1 MNAWWI
7 APVCAGLLQ
16 AATPAEALLF
26 RCDFEAG
33 ARAAEARG
41 ARDPVRSERISRPPG
56 HVGQGVGLNPGVIEY
71 PAGANLPAI
80 EGTVACW
87 LQLTSDRRSGDREK
101 ENVPVFIWQGTNADT
116 LAINLTADGRQ
127 VRASIRSGSAWTVG
141 AAATSAVGRIN
152 ATTPDWHHL
161 AFTWRFPRCRIHW
174 DGDVVAD
181 AELKA
186 VVGRPAPTFRLGG
199 GRGGELESRLVLDE
213 LAIFARELN
222 RREIAEISGGGG
234 PPRLAA
240 ANYLQQDYLEP
251 ARVIPL
257 EVQLRGRLTGDV
269 RLRLQV
275 ADLPPMT
282 QPWTDAPIFI
292 LDRPMPRGTNLAI
305 LRLLDGERLAGA
317 WTNLLVCAPGPD
329 RLP

>member
-1 MNAWWI
+1 M
-7 APVCAGLLQ
+7 
-16 AATPAEALLF
+16 
-26 RCDFEAG
+26 
-33 ARAAEARG
+33 
-41 ARDPVRSERISRPPG
+41 
-56 HVGQGVGLNPGVIEY
+56 
-71 PAGANLPAI
+71 
-80 EGTVACW
+80 
-87 LQLTSDRRSGDREK
+87 
-101 ENVPVFIWQGTNADT
+101 
-116 LAINLTADGRQ
+116 
-127 VRASIRSGSAWTVG
+127 
-141 AAATSAVGRIN
+141 
-152 ATTPDWHHL
+152 
-161 AFTWRFPRCRIHW
+161 
-174 DGDVVAD
+174 AD
-181 AELKA
+181 AQFKA